1 MRITM
6 VIHSLSPG
14 GAERVMVLLA
24 NGLLARHHQ
33 ITICTLGHGFDDCI
47 YPLDPGLK
55 LLPLG
60 LIRLPRHK
68 GLVGTLIH
76 LLELIRG
83 LRRHLRATRPDAV
96 IAFITETNIFTVLAT
111 LGLGIPTIISER
123 CDPAIT
129 PLRRLWKVARRLIY
143 PLASALVVQSEEVRA
158 WFSPWVRRRTRVIS
172 NPVLPTPQGRPTPD
186 CSGPNRRLIAV
197 GRLVHQKGF
206 DLLLEAFSR
215 LAPTHP
221 EWTLEVWGEGP
232 LRGELEAQR
241 DHLGLK
247 NRVSFPG
254 LTEDIHARY
263 AQAEVFVLS
272 SRFEGF
278 PNALCEAMANGL
290 AVVATSC
297 SGGVRDILRPGVD
310 GLLVPPEDVKA
321 LESALSDMLTS
332 PGLRASLGSQARSV
346 VERFGLDSV
355 LDQWEAC
362 MGPATFRKPGPEP
375 GAPFQGE
382 DSRT

>member
-24 NGLLARHHQ
+24 NGLLTRKHQ
-33 ITICTLGHGFDDCI
+33 ITICTLGFGIEDCI
-47 YPLDPGLK
+47 YPLDPGVG

-60 LIRLPRHK
+60 LNRLPQHK
-68 GLVGTLIH
+68 GRFWTLLH
-76 LLELIRG
+76 VFELIRG
-83 LRRHLRATRPDAV
+83 LRRHLRTTRPDVV
-96 IAFITETNIFTVLAT
+96 IAFITETNIFTLHAT

-129 PLRRLWKVARRLIY
+129 PLRRLWKVARQLTY

-158 WFSPWVRRRTRVIS
+158 WFSPLIRRRTRVIS
-172 NPVLPTPQGRPTPD
+172 NPVLPAPRSRPDQGHT
-186 CSGPNRRLIAV
+186 GPSRRLIAV

-206 DLLLEAFSR
+206 DLLLEAFGR
-215 LAPTHP
+215 LASAHP
-221 EWTLEVWGEGP
+221 EWILEIWGEGP
-232 LRGELEAQR
+232 LRRDLEALR
-241 DHLGLK
+241 DRLGLQS
-247 NRVSFPG
+247 RVSFPG

-263 AQAEVFVLS
+263 AQADMFVLS
-272 SRFEGF
+272 SRYEGF

-310 GLLVPPEDVKA
+310 GLLVPPDDVDA
-321 LESALSDMLTS
+321 LERALGEALTS
-332 PGLRASLGSQARSV
+332 AALRAALGSQAKCV
-346 VERFGLDSV
+346 VERFGLDSI
-355 LDQWEAC
+355 LDGWEAC
-362 MGPATFRKPGPEP
+362 MRPVAWRKPGPANHD
-375 GAPFQGE
+375 GV
-382 DSRT
+382 

>member
-24 NGLLARHHQ
+24 NGLLARKHQ
-33 ITICTLGHGFDDCI
+33 ITICTLGFGNEDCI
-47 YPLDPGLK
+47 YPLDPGVG

-60 LIRLPRHK
+60 LNRLPQHK
-68 GLVGTLIH
+68 GRFWTL
-76 LLELIRG
+76 LQVFELIRG
-83 LRRHLRATRPDAV
+83 LRRHLRTTRPDVV
-96 IAFITETNIFTVLAT
+96 IAFITETNIFTLLAT

-129 PLRRLWKVARRLIY
+129 PLRRLWKVARQLTY

-158 WFSPWVRRRTRVIS
+158 WFSPLIRRRTRVIS
-172 NPVLPTPQGRPTPD
+172 NPVLPAPRSRPDQGHT
-186 CSGPNRRLIAV
+186 GPSRRLIAV

-206 DLLLEAFSR
+206 DLLLEAFGR
-215 LAPTHP
+215 LASAHP
-221 EWTLEVWGEGP
+221 EWILEIWGEGP
-232 LRGELEAQR
+232 LRRDLEAHR
-241 DHLGLK
+241 DRLGLQS
-247 NRVSFPG
+247 RVSFPG

-263 AQAEVFVLS
+263 AQADMFVLS
-272 SRFEGF
+272 SRYEGF

-310 GLLVPPEDVKA
+310 GLLVPPDDVDA
-321 LESALSDMLTS
+321 LERALGEALTS
-332 PGLRASLGSQARSV
+332 AALRAALGSQAKYV
-346 VERFGLDSV
+346 VERFGLDSI
-355 LDQWEAC
+355 LDEWEAC
-362 MGPATFRKPGPEP
+362 MGPAAWRKLGPANHD
-375 GAPFQGE
+375 GV
-382 DSRT
+382 

>member
-14 GAERVMVLLA
+14 GADRVMVLLA
-24 NGLLARHHQ
+24 NGFLARKHHV
-33 ITICTLGHGFDDCI
+33 TICTLGQGTDDCI
-47 YPLDPGLK
+47 YPLDPGVE

-60 LIRLPRHK
+60 LNRLPRHK
-68 GLVGTLIH
+68 GRFWTLIH

-83 LRRHLRATRPDAV
+83 LRCHLRTTRPEAV

-129 PLRRLWKVARRLIY
+129 PLRRLWKVARQLTY
-143 PLASALVVQSEEVRA
+143 PLASALVVQSEEVRS
-158 WFSPWVRRRTRVIS
+158 WFSPMIRRRTRVIA
-172 NPVLPTPQGRPTPD
+172 NPVLPAPRSQPD
-186 CSGPNRRLIAV
+186 PDRSGSRWRLIAV

-215 LAPTHP
+215 LAPAHP
-221 EWTLEVWGEGP
+221 EWMLEIWGEGP

-241 DHLGLK
+241 DRLGLQ

-263 AQAEVFVLS
+263 AQADVFVLS
-272 SRFEGF
+272 SRYEGF

-297 SGGVRDILRPGVD
+297 SGGARDIIRPGVD
-310 GLLVPPEDVKA
+310 GLLIPPDDAGA
-321 LESALSDMLTS
+321 LERALGEMLTS
-332 PGLRASLGSQARSV
+332 PALRASLESQAKCV

-362 MGPATFRKPGPEP
+362 MGPAAFRKPGPEP
-375 GAPFQGE
+375 GAPSRGE